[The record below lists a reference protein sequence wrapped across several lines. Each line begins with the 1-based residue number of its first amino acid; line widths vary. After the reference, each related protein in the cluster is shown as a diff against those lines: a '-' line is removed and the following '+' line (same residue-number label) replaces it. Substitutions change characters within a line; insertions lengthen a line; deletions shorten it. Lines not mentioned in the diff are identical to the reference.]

1 MRGTP
6 GAAPARLLPGGYG
19 RRANRFEGDDLFQ
32 GVSQHGDLVPTEKPR
47 PSLLDAREDPA
58 GRDLGRPALVGEP
71 DDLRTAVGLVGDPLE
86 VTVILQFADEFG
98 DRLLGESGAFG
109 ERGQSRALGVDVPE
123 DRPVDVPDPFE
134 PLVGQLLVKSPER
147 DVPGLGEQGGEGQFR
162 LVSPLPR
169 FRYRLAPEHAFPA
182 APDDCLAAYR
192 ELLDS
197 GVDPRRLVIAG
208 DSAGAALAVVTMTR
222 ARNAGLPMPA
232 VAVLFSPAVDLT
244 LSGAS
249 IRSKDGVDPFF
260 APADLRWLFDQ
271 YLAGG
276 DGAAPEASP
285 VFADLTGLPPLLIQV
300 GSSELLLDD
309 AVRLA
314 GRAGADEVAVTL
326 EVVPRQPHVF
336 QLDDESAEAAAALE
350 RAGRFLATRLGG
362 AEKES

>member
-1 MRGTP
+1 MSDIAERRDQF
-6 GAAPARLLPGGYG
+6 AALFTRPLPADVDSSATTLG
-19 RRANRFEGDDLFQ
+19 
-32 GVSQHGDLVPTEKPR
+32 
-47 PSLLDAREDPA
+47 
-58 GRDLGRPALVGEP
+58 GRPALELRRAAPATAGEDVLLYLHGGGFVVGSARVTAHISAAL
-71 DDLRTAVGLVGDPLE
+71 LRHLDGRV
-86 VTVILQFADEFG
+86 
-98 DRLLGESGAFG
+98 
-109 ERGQSRALGVDVPE
+109 
-123 DRPVDVPDPFE
+123 
-134 PLVGQLLVKSPER
+134 
-147 DVPGLGEQGGEGQFR
+147 
-162 LVSPLPR
+162 VSLD
-169 FRYRLAPEHAFPA
+169 YRLAPEHAFPA
-182 APDDCLAAYR
+182 APDDCMAAYR

-197 GVDPRRLVIAG
+197 GVDPQRLVVAG
-208 DSAGAALAVVTMTR
+208 DSAGAALAVVTMMR
-222 ARNAGLPMPA
+222 ARDAGLPMPA
-232 VAVLFSPAVDLT
+232 AAVLFSPAVDLT

-249 IRSKDGVDPFF
+249 MRSKDGVDPFF
-260 APADLRWLFDQ
+260 APADLKWLFDR

-362 AEKES
+362 EQGRS